1 MQNGL
6 DNKKKSDSKKL
17 IPLYIKELFL
27 AKSDNTHPLT
37 MGEIQAYLLEKG
49 VTADRRTI
57 YSAIS
62 LLESVD
68 FHIEKRRSYD
78 GSFNYYLPERQFDS
92 NEIKFL
98 IDSISSSS
106 FLTERKAKELINKIK
121 SLGSV
126 YDYDSFNRRV
136 LLGRRIKSMND
147 KIFKNLDLLYEAIST
162 NSRITFKYM
171 RWNPEKKLD
180 FLRSGKLF
188 EASPYAVSLNE
199 DNYYLVAYDSRTDT
213 IKHYRIDKMQTI
225 TLTKEPREGKNHFD
239 RFDIVE
245 YSKKAFGM
253 FTGEEVSVLVEAPDN
268 LAGVFI
274 ERFGDSVSIF
284 PNFQRKHHF
293 VAKINVYISPQFY
306 GWLLGLGKG
315 VRIISPEHIK
325 KDFIENLKSVITE
338 NNI

>member
-1 MQNGL
+1 MQTEL
-6 DNKKKSDSKKL
+6 DERKKSDSKKL
-17 IPLYIKELFL
+17 IPLYIQELFL
-27 AKSDNTHPLT
+27 AKSDNTHHLT
-37 MGEIQAYLLEKG
+37 IEDIKAYLSEKG
-49 VTADRRTI
+49 VSADRRTI

-62 LLESVD
+62 LLESVN
-68 FHIEKRRSYD
+68 FHIEKRRSFD
-78 GSFNYYLPERQFDS
+78 GSFKYYLTERTFNS

-98 IDSISSSS
+98 IDSVSSSQ
-106 FLTERKAKELINKIK
+106 FLTERKAKELTNKLK

-126 YDYDSFNRRV
+126 HDYDSFNRRV
-136 LLGRRIKSMND
+136 LLGKRIKSMND

-162 NSRITFKYM
+162 NSKITFQYM

-180 FLRSGKLF
+180 LLRSGKSF
-188 EASPYAVSLNE
+188 ESSPYAVSLNE

-213 IKHYRIDKMQTI
+213 IRHYRIDKMQSI
-225 TLTKEPREGKNHFD
+225 TLTKEPREGKEHFD

-253 FTGEEVSVLVEAPDN
+253 FTGKEVAVLVEAPDS

-284 PNFQRKHHF
+284 PNFQRKHYF

-306 GWLLGLGKG
+306 GWLLGLGTEIK
-315 VRIISPEHIK
+315 IISPDYVKAEYI
-325 KDFIENLKSVITE
+325 DTLKSVIA
-338 NNI
+338 NNE